1 MAPQSILRHEF
12 NVIMTTKPP
21 SSVKPSSDKSLEKIA
36 YASVARIPTV
46 EPHDQDRLGY
56 NIWRWLKYRRDPL
69 EIAVRSSGS
78 RLLISEAEA
87 VQKIREVLQQEGVA
101 L

>member
-1 MAPQSILRHEF
+1 
-12 NVIMTTKPP
+12 MTTKPP
-21 SSVKPSSDKSLEKIA
+21 SAVSPASEKSLEKIA
-36 YASVARIPTV
+36 YRSVANIPTV

-69 EIAVRSSGS
+69 EIAVRTSGS
-78 RLLISEAEA
+78 RLLISEEEA
-87 VQKIREVLQQEGVA
+87 LQTIREILQQEGVV